1 MHFQI
6 CVIRVNP
13 RQKIPD
19 MLKRYMHNRE
29 RYFAMLNDNRKVRPF
44 EWGTEFITDHPNGTD
59 PRKLFSEYSKR
70 MVANSDEFFFSPRI
84 KDFEL
89 GSKSSP
95 PVLGGVAAASAD
107 GVVSG
112 LSGSFSR
119 ELQTLTWTS
128 AIKTP
133 SPENNTAYA
142 TYFAHATNKKAAV
155 VVLPHWNAKAGTYFD
170 LCKFFNKVGLSALRM
185 TLPYHEE
192 RMPPELERAD
202 YLVAPSV
209 GRTLQS
215 LRQSVVD
222 SRSAVAWLKQQGYEK
237 IGIVGTSIG
246 SCVGFFAFVHDM
258 TIDAA
263 VFNHVSGYPA
273 DVVWHG
279 LSTYHVK
286 QGIGNNLELEELREY
301 WLPISPLAYMDKLA
315 ALPERPQR
323 YIYTLYDL
331 SFPVDLSRDVM
342 RELRRRKIKHSKAA
356 IPCGHYTLGEKPW
369 VYLDG
374 YKIIAYLHKHLK

>member
-1 MHFQI
+1 
-6 CVIRVNP
+6 
-13 RQKIPD
+13 
-19 MLKRYMHNRE
+19 MLKKYMHSRE
-29 RYFAMLNDNRKVRPF
+29 RHLASLNDNRVVRPF
-44 EWGTEFITDHPNGTD
+44 EWGAEYITDNPNGRD
-59 PRKLFSEYSKR
+59 PRELFSEYAHHT
-70 MVANSDEFFFSPRI
+70 VEHSDEFFFLPEIS
-84 KDFEL
+84 DFRSEI
-89 GSKSSP
+89 S
-95 PVLGGVAAASAD
+95 D
-107 GVVSG
+107 GFTSVS
-112 LSGSFSR
+112 
-119 ELQTLTWTS
+119 WTS
-128 AIKTP
+128 SITTQ
-133 SPENNTAYA
+133 SPENNTAVA
-142 TYFAHATNKKAAV
+142 TWFPHETNKKAAV

-170 LCKFFNKVGLSALRM
+170 LCKFFNKVGLSALRL

-202 YLVAPSV
+202 YLVAPNV

-222 SRSAVAWLKQQGYEK
+222 SRAAVRWLKQQGYEK
-237 IGIVGTSIG
+237 VGIVGTSIG

-258 TIDAA
+258 DIDAA

-286 QGIGNNLELEELREY
+286 QGIAGNLELEELREY

-315 ALPERPQR
+315 ALPHRPQR

-331 SFPVDLSRDVM
+331 SFPVNLSRDVM

-374 YKIIAYLHKHLK
+374 YKIIRFLHKHLK

>member
-1 MHFQI
+1 M
-6 CVIRVNP
+6 VIRYFLIRVH
-13 RQKIPD
+13 RCSSVDKELK
-19 MLKRYMHNRE
+19 MLKRYMHKRE
-29 RYFAMLNDNRKVRPF
+29 RYFAMLNDNRVVRPF
-44 EWGTEFITDHPNGTD
+44 EWGTEFITDHPNGDD

-70 MVANSDEFFFSPRI
+70 MVANSDEFFFAPEIS
-84 KDFEL
+84 DFDL
-89 GSKSSP
+89 NDD
-95 PVLGGVAAASAD
+95 V
-107 GVVSG
+107 
-112 LSGSFSR
+112 
-119 ELQTLTWTS
+119 LTWTS
-128 AIKTP
+128 SIETP

-142 TYFAHATNKKAAV
+142 KYFPHETNRKSAV

-222 SRSAVAWLKQQGYEK
+222 ARSAVAWLKQQGYEK
-237 IGIVGTSIG
+237 VGIVGTSIG

-286 QGIGNNLELEELREY
+286 QGIGNNLELDELREY
-301 WLPISPLAYMDKLA
+301 WMPISPLAYMDKLA

-331 SFPVDLSRDVM
+331 SFPVDLSRDVI

-374 YKIIAYLHKHLK
+374 YKIISYLHKHLK